1 MYFFYDDVVAQTK
14 KYLPAGGSGWARC
27 VSVSRIACV
36 AEMIKDGAEVLSFSL
51 RGNSDIV
58 EIEEEIKL

>member
-1 MYFFYDDVVAQTK
+1 MTMWWLQRK
-14 KYLPAGGSGWARC
+14 KYLPAGGTGWARC

-36 AEMIKDGAEVLSFSL
+36 AEMINDGAEVLSFSL

-58 EIEEEIKL
+58 EIEEAIKL